1 MLWTSLLPAAVIV
14 AAIFWFI
21 RWLAYGRFSLRTP
34 ADGWILLLTLTIP
47 LTLFVTIVPEKT
59 IPQALRLLSGIAFYY
74 AVVNW
79 AGSTKQLQIIAY
91 ALIMAGFLLALSAP
105 LSVQWSI
112 GKLPFIPTDIYQRF
126 ALFVMDTIHPN
137 VMGGVLALLLP
148 LSVAYLLFNWS
159 AYHLAMRSL
168 LAIATTGM
176 LAALILSQSRSA
188 WLAVGA
194 ALLLILYLR
203 RWWAAL
209 GLFLIFCIIAG
220 FITYRVGTEV
230 VLDLFFTSQT
240 IDGISGRQEIWRRG
254 IYMIQDFP
262 ITGIGMGSFSEMAA
276 LLYPFYLVEQT
287 YPLHAH
293 NLFLQVGV
301 DLGIPGLIA
310 WLAVFLTIVV
320 SCIQLFRFERGQGD
334 GQILSISAG
343 LLASQL
349 ALGINGLTDAVTWG
363 MVRPAPLVW
372 VLWGLCAASCYVFL
386 PKYGIKEP
394 DPIPID

>member
-1 MLWTSLLPAAVIV
+1 MLWTSLLPAAVII

-21 RWLAYGRFSLRTP
+21 RWMAYGRFSLRTA

-47 LTLFVTIVPEKT
+47 LTLFVTLVPEKT
-59 IPQALRLLSGIAFYY
+59 IPQVLRLLSGIAFYY

-79 AGSTKQLQIIAY
+79 AGSTKRIQIIAY
-91 ALIMAGFLLALSAP
+91 ALIAAGFLLALSAP
-105 LSVQWSI
+105 LSVQWTV
-112 GKLPFIPTDIYQRF
+112 GKLRFIPEGIYQQF
-126 ALFVMDTIHPN
+126 AIFVTDTIHPN
-137 VMGGVLALLLP
+137 VLGGVLALLLP
-148 LSVAYLLFNWS
+148 LSIAYLLFNWS
-159 AYHLAMRSL
+159 AHHWAMRSL
-168 LAIATTGM
+168 HAIATTGM

-194 ALLLILYLR
+194 AMLLILYLR
-203 RWWAAL
+203 RRWAAL
-209 GLFLIFCIIAG
+209 GLFLILCIIAG
-220 FITYRVGTEV
+220 FITYRIGTEV
-230 VLDLFFTSQT
+230 VLDLFFTNPT
-240 IDGISGRQEIWRRG
+240 IDGLSGRQEIWKRG

-262 ITGIGMGSFSEMAA
+262 FTGIGMGSFSEIAA

-287 YPLHAH
+287 APAHAH
-293 NLFLQVGV
+293 NLFLQIGV

-320 SCIQLFRFERGQGD
+320 SCIQLFRFGREQGD
-334 GQILSISAG
+334 GQILAISAG

-372 VLWGLCAASCYVFL
+372 VLWGLCAAGCYVFL

-394 DPIPID
+394 DPTPID